1 MFVISK
7 LLIFDCCRTSDLG
20 IGLELDKNISEELIS
35 FLDKPMIVP
44 AWPCNT
50 QAVEK
55 AIADLNVAASHV
67 RGEEGRDGL
76 LYSYT
81 EGRRVLPKHGTKRD
95 YDTMID
101 EDITF

>member
-1 MFVISK
+1 MV
-7 LLIFDCCRTSDLG
+7 
-20 IGLELDKNISEELIS
+20 
-35 FLDKPMIVP
+35 VP

-55 AIADLNVAASHV
+55 AIADLNMAASHV

-76 LYSYT
+76 LHSYT

-95 YDTMID
+95 YDTLID
-101 EDITF
+101 EDINF

>member
-1 MFVISK
+1 MLDFSYSLRLGLDNYI
-7 LLIFDCCRTSDLG
+7 LDDLIG
-20 IGLELDKNISEELIS
+20 Y
-35 FLDKPMIVP
+35 LDKPMDVP

-50 QAVEK
+50 QAVEH
-55 AIADLNVAASHV
+55 AIADLNEAGSHV

-95 YDTMID
+95 YDTMIN
-101 EDITF
+101 EDITC

>member
-1 MFVISK
+1 MTI
-7 LLIFDCCRTSDLG
+7 
-20 IGLELDKNISEELIS
+20 LDELIS
-35 FLDKPMIVP
+35 FLGKPIVVP

-50 QAVEK
+50 QAVEH
-55 AIADLNVAASHV
+55 AIANLNVAASHV

-95 YDTMID
+95 YDTMIN
-101 EDITF
+101 EDITC